1 MPQSPT
7 TTTTTT
13 ATASPS
19 LFNMISQNTQ
29 KFFSFQT
36 ATNQS
41 GPVTTTTNLAG
52 SDSDLYNKLSNE
64 DEDDVDVVKSKQ
76 QLQLHL
82 NHDQD
87 DVESDFVLTAANG
100 DGESKQPT
108 ATIESPVGT
117 VGELLKSRVC
127 LYLYLYYIFKIERK
141 SII

>member
-1 MPQSPT
+1 
-7 TTTTTT
+7 
-13 ATASPS
+13 
-19 LFNMISQNTQ
+19 MISQNTQ

-41 GPVTTTTNLAG
+41 GPVTNTTTNLAG

-64 DEDDVDVVKSKQ
+64 DEVDVDVVKSKQ

-100 DGESKQPT
+100 ADGESKQPT

-127 LYLYLYYIFKIERK
+127 L
-141 SII
+141 